1 MAFLRILRPANCIFI
16 FVCVMGGAYF
26 KNDYI
31 FESATL
37 YVSFIAML
45 IGAFGYV
52 INDVVDIDMDRLNR
66 PHRVLPSNEMKK
78 STAIVFSLIL
88 VASGVYLATFIE
100 NLYIIYITILNSF
113 LLFIYAL
120 SLKKIPLIGNLLV
133 AIVAGSTFIFGG
145 LSNDN
150 ILNSINIAIIA
161 SIFTLIREIVKDAED
176 IHGDSSFGAK
186 TLPIIFSRAFSLE
199 FVGFLIVLLLG
210 FIIFLYSTQRMF
222 LKTTILLTILT
233 IIPMFYLMVENL
245 KKINTISL
253 RRYSNFI
260 KIEMLVLLIITFFGE
275 R

>member
-1 MAFLRILRPANCIFI
+1 MAFLRIIRPANCIFI